1 VDSTAKAATATT
13 SATAPAPPEPE
24 LSVRHERMG
33 PNPVVGFVLAVAVG
47 VLVFWFLHRIRRAF
61 GMK

>member
-1 VDSTAKAATATT
+1 MDSTAKAT
-13 SATAPAPPEPE
+13 TAPVQPEPE

-33 PNPVVGFVLAVAVG
+33 PNPVVGLILAVAVG